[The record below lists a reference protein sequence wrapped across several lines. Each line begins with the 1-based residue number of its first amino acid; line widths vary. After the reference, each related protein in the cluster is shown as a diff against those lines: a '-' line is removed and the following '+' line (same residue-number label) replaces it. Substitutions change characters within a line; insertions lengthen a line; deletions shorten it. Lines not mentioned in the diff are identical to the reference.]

1 MTCTPGGSSAARSL
15 NQSGSGNL
23 SGRGSAG
30 LTSYSS
36 ESPPGLHHSTTAA
49 TPAHMFYSN
58 ANANA
63 GATSSKASVRDLAD
77 SMAATSLASQPTR
90 TADSSPSASASSAPS
105 SSSSSSA
112 SFLACAASPYGPA
125 VGAIIR
131 QRSKSTRRRFIGQG
145 EWASLSQLT
154 EFTEPE
160 LERLHAVFCA
170 RQTNG
175 MLAQAPFWR
184 VVAETHGFFAPS
196 DDDDDDG
203 DGGGGDNHDWAR
215 AAADSASQS
224 AGSGAD
230 DDRAYLRVY
239 LDENSLLAARMYSIF
254 DVLKFGSLT
263 FLEFVLAFAVMCARS
278 TFLDRVTFAFDVF
291 DLQQD
296 QRVSADELHM
306 CAATVNIA
314 LALAQQQRD
323 QQPQPQQPPPPPQP
337 QSSGSS
343 TPSSASLRSPSRSSP
358 SASASAGR
366 SSSSAAAASPKVESH
381 AAAAQRLAREA
392 AAIDRVARLYERA
405 LQSTRDP
412 EVGAGADT
420 DGDGHSVGKDAFRR
434 MVEAHPAIL
443 EPFACTFDQFCRNVP
458 LVSEL

>member
-1 MTCTPGGSSAARSL
+1 
-15 NQSGSGNL
+15 
-23 SGRGSAG
+23 
-30 LTSYSS
+30 
-36 ESPPGLHHSTTAA
+36 
-49 TPAHMFYSN
+49 
-58 ANANA
+58 
-63 GATSSKASVRDLAD
+63 V
-77 SMAATSLASQPTR
+77 
-90 TADSSPSASASSAPS
+90 S
-105 SSSSSSA
+105 SSSSPS
-112 SFLACAASPYGPA
+112 SFLSCAASPYGPA
-125 VGAIIR
+125 VGALIR

-160 LERLHAVFCA
+160 LERLHVVFCA

-175 MLAQAPFWR
+175 LLAQAPFWR

-196 DDDDDDG
+196 DAGDDGDDG
-203 DGGGGDNHDWAR
+203 DGDNDGWAR
-215 AAADSASQS
+215 AAANSASRDTSAPADVPRHQS
-224 AGSGAD
+224 GAPASSVGCGAD

-296 QRVSADELHM
+296 QRVSGDELHM
-306 CAATVNIA
+306 CAVTVNIA
-314 LALAQQQRD
+314 LALAQQQRELQQQPQ
-323 QQPQPQQPPPPPQP
+323 QQPQPQQPPHAPSPQP
-337 QSSGSS
+337 ARSGSS

-358 SASASAGR
+358 SASASASAGGR

-381 AAAAQRLAREA
+381 AAAVRRLAREA
-392 AAIDRVARLYERA
+392 AAVDRVARLYERA
-405 LQSTRDP
+405 LQSTRIP
-412 EVGAGADT
+412 SSQADADAEADA
-420 DGDGHSVGKDAFRR
+420 DGRSVGKDAFRR
-434 MVEAHPAIL
+434 MVEAYPAIL
-443 EPFACTFDQFCRNVP
+443 EPFTCTFDMFCRNVP